1 MSEID
6 SHSNDQFAG
15 QVQTVERGTGY
26 DQSHMSM
33 PEMFGSREFGGRGRH
48 RALDTE
54 RQKDRFYENL
64 FAFLA
69 VLCPSPDH
77 NKPDTTRFDVDP
89 PKAVLSMLINSKVLD
104 KAAELLRNDSLDDAT
119 KRKNLYMAFFGFLRN
134 VGVHKLSKQAVM
146 FNERIVFPDNINL
159 LTLSFKGLTEN
170 LSGQNASALAGNLR
184 NLNIQSQVMLNGA
197 QRSRNEFQDE
207 QSTDLLWL
215 CREISDLSQ
224 YLEIGEGNAGPVDHG
239 IVEVPDDQIWPYF
252 HFAREAQM
260 TTQSPRGRVKRLIIE
275 ITTLKTGLSSGIY
288 VKHAISRLDVMKIL
302 IAGPEGTPYENR
314 LFEFD
319 LWCTAEFPYKPPQ
332 MFFRGT
338 QGGQLILN
346 PNLHKDGKVCLS
358 LLGTWPGEKWCP
370 GESTILQVL
379 ISIQAMIFV
388 PDPLDNVPA
397 DHSKTGAEDF
407 FSIKFISGL
416 TTEYAILNWARDPP
430 GFWKDVVNL
439 HFHKHA
445 DTILRTVE
453 RWAVSASRTCTH
465 YPNQQLSFFLPR
477 VRQHPVDFATIL
489 PQLQVTLQGYGA
501 TALAYIFRGDTIN
514 APLVS
519 YPRQN
524 AQPPPS
530 HTLFGRPR
538 RLLDS
543 RVAVMLSRALT
554 TAFRRPCS
562 TQTLRTTLRTRT
574 QHIHTPTCSCV
585 RPTLSTFRAQA
596 SQQSNYGIRDLV
608 SGFNG
613 LSMGGRIQTRG
624 MKVRSSVK
632 KLCDGCKSVRRKKGR
647 YVYIICSKNPKHKQ
661 RQG

>member
-1 MSEID
+1 MTEVDGKQHQCATRFQMRTQSSLIPTVILPAISLTENAKTATPNSYKTAVASIHCSRAGSVDKVISKASITRCQKLTVTATISSQVKCSKCSRACCIACFNKSKALEIPVNGTKIVCCCSRGRLFIIWVMLCGFD
-6 SHSNDQFAG
+6 REYCQAKRSDATTKTKINR
-15 QVQTVERGTGY
+15 TVERGTGY

-77 NKPDTTRFDVDP
+77 NKLDTTRFDVDP

-275 ITTLKTGLSSGIY
+275 VTTLKTGLSSGIY
-288 VKHAISRLDVMKIL
+288 VKHAISRLDVMK
-302 IAGPEGTPYENR
+302 
-314 LFEFD
+314 
-319 LWCTAEFPYKPPQ
+319 
-332 MFFRGT
+332 
-338 QGGQLILN
+338 
-346 PNLHKDGKVCLS
+346 
-358 LLGTWPGEKWCP
+358 
-370 GESTILQVL
+370 
-379 ISIQAMIFV
+379 
-388 PDPLDNVPA
+388 
-397 DHSKTGAEDF
+397 
-407 FSIKFISGL
+407 
-416 TTEYAILNWARDPP
+416 
-430 GFWKDVVNL
+430 
-439 HFHKHA
+439 
-445 DTILRTVE
+445 
-453 RWAVSASRTCTH
+453 
-465 YPNQQLSFFLPR
+465 
-477 VRQHPVDFATIL
+477 
-489 PQLQVTLQGYGA
+489 
-501 TALAYIFRGDTIN
+501 
-514 APLVS
+514 
-519 YPRQN
+519 
-524 AQPPPS
+524 
-530 HTLFGRPR
+530 
-538 RLLDS
+538 
-543 RVAVMLSRALT
+543 
-554 TAFRRPCS
+554 
-562 TQTLRTTLRTRT
+562 
-574 QHIHTPTCSCV
+574 
-585 RPTLSTFRAQA
+585 
-596 SQQSNYGIRDLV
+596 
-608 SGFNG
+608 
-613 LSMGGRIQTRG
+613 
-624 MKVRSSVK
+624 
-632 KLCDGCKSVRRKKGR
+632 
-647 YVYIICSKNPKHKQ
+647 
-661 RQG
+661 